1 MRVEVLSSELGSAL
15 CQVTV
20 CIGCNRR
27 ATGVR
32 RAKMSTARSS
42 TAAGGGGDE
51 VAGLVALIA
60 AFAGIFGW
68 ATSVKTVVAYPTCWR
83 HRWIIP
89 PPLKLESTDGERA
102 VLDGVSAEF
111 HTEWEATRATGG
123 RDSAS

>member
-20 CIGCNRR
+20 CIGCARR
-27 ATGVR
+27 STGVR
-32 RAKMSTARSS
+32 RAKMSTARGS
-42 TAAGGGGDE
+42 TATGGGADE
-51 VAGLVALIA
+51 ATGVVALIA

-89 PPLKLESTDGERA
+89 PPLKLESNDGERA

-111 HTEWEATRATGG
+111 HNEWEAIRAAGG
-123 RDSAS
+123 RDTGP